1 MYGDLSEIQIT
12 RFSKAYKLKGKYKP
26 KLGFSEERGAGKGGV
41 QEGGGGGGSRR
52 VSNSKTS
59 VKGAWIFSETIHLAF
74 FQN

>member
-41 QEGGGGGGSRR
+41 QEGGGGGE
-52 VSNSKTS
+52 
-59 VKGAWIFSETIHLAF
+59 GAGG
-74 FQN
+74 FQTQKLR